1 MNSLAEE
8 RYVFF
13 RLCAGDIQEC
23 VKSLEMLGDAVS
35 DRMRVV
41 LVKASIVSYA
51 RPFSSNKPLY
61 REQSWRLDKKYVP
74 NEFCQVHEQAIE
86 YRNKLIAHS
95 DIPHRSPE
103 LLRSESHFAIG
114 HNAPFDDE
122 YVEFSKLLYPASA
135 ALLEVLWDLIISNQ
149 KEGFNKVVQSKRT

>member
-8 RYVFF
+8 RYIFY

-23 VKSLEMLGDAVS
+23 VKSLEMLSDAVS
-35 DRMRVV
+35 VRMRVV

-51 RPFSSNKPLY
+51 RPFSGNEPLY
-61 REQSWRLDKKYVP
+61 RKGRWRLDKKYVP
-74 NEFCQVHEQAIE
+74 NEFCHVHEQAIE

-103 LLRSESHFAIG
+103 LLMSGSHFAIG

-122 YVEFSKLLYPASA
+122 YVEFSKLLHPASA
-135 ALLEVLWDLIISNQ
+135 ALLEVLWDLITKYE
-149 KEGFNKVVQSKRT
+149 KECLNSGEQTTKT

>member
-51 RPFSSNKPLY
+51 RPFSGNKSQY
-61 REQSWRLDKKYVP
+61 KEQSWRLDQNYVP

-95 DIPHRSPE
+95 DIPHRRPE
-103 LLRSESHFAIG
+103 LLRKGPHLAIG

-122 YVEFSKLLYPASA
+122 YLEFSKLLSPAST
-135 ALLEVLWDLIISNQ
+135 ALLEVLWDLIISNEN
-149 KEGFNKVVQSKRT
+149 EGFKKGVQMKRT